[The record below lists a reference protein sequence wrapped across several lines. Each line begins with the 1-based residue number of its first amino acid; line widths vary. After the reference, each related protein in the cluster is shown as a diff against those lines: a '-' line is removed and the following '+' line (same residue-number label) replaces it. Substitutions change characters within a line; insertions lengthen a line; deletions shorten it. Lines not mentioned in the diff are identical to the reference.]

1 MDAHLAALRDQI
13 SARPYRALA
22 MAAGVGAVIG
32 AGLWEHALRSL
43 IQVGG
48 RLIVTTMI
56 AGLAE
61 QTALSSPGGLR
72 TEQP

>member
-1 MDAHLAALRDQI
+1 VDPYLSALRDQVA
-13 SARPYRALA
+13 ARPYRALA
-22 MAAGVGAVIG
+22 VAAGVGAVIG
-32 AGLWEHALRSL
+32 AGLWKHALRSL

-61 QTALSSPGGLR
+61 QTALSSP
-72 TEQP
+72 